1 MFYLTKSEMRKNFF
15 THLSMLLIALL
26 LSTSLLKAQEEKDK
40 KPEGYKFTIEKQIK
54 TTSVKNQYKSG
65 TCWSFSTLAFIESEL
80 MRMGKGE
87 FDLSDMFS
95 VRHAYAEKAEKFVR
109 MHGSINFGGGGAS
122 HDVIDMIRKYGIV
135 PEEAYTGL
143 NYGETKHD
151 HGEVDAVLKAYI
163 KAVADENN
171 KKLTTAW
178 LAGFNGILDAY
189 YGKLPE
195 TFTYKGKT
203 YTPLT
208 FAKELAINPEDYI
221 EFSSYTH
228 HPFYS
233 KFILEVPDNWAWGE
247 MYNLPLDE
255 MMKIIDNAI
264 NSGYTLAWGAD
275 VSEKGFS
282 WKNGVAVI
290 PDEEKPDLQGSERD
304 KWEKLTEREKAAQLY
319 TFDKPVKE
327 KIITQEMRQKAFDNY
342 QTTDDHGMEI
352 CGIAKDQN
360 GNKFYIVKNSWSTDG
375 KYEGY
380 FYASEAFVRYK
391 TMNIMIHKD
400 ATPKDILKKLK

>member
-1 MFYLTKSEMRKNFF
+1 MKK
-15 THLSMLLIALL
+15 LL
-26 LSTSLLKAQEEKDK
+26 LKKIGIISLVLLMIVSNLKAQEEKDK
-40 KPEGYKFTIEKQIK
+40 KPEGYKFTVEKQIK

-65 TCWSFSTLAFIESEL
+65 TCWSFSTLSFIESEL
-80 MRMGKGE
+80 IRMGKE
-87 FDLSDMFS
+87 EYDLSDMFC
-95 VRHAYAEKAEKFVR
+95 VRHAYNDKAVKYVR
-109 MHGSINFGGGGAS
+109 MHGSINFGSGGAS
-122 HDVIDMIRKYGIV
+122 HDVLDVIKKYGIV
-135 PEEAYTGL
+135 PEEVYNGL

-151 HGEVDAVLKAYI
+151 HGELDAVLKAYV
-163 KAVADENN
+163 KAVADDNN

-178 LAGFNGILDAY
+178 LKGFNGILDAY
-189 YGKLPE
+189 LGKLPE
-195 TFTYKGKT
+195 TFNYKGKV
-203 YTPLT
+203 YTPIS
-208 FAKELAINPEDYI
+208 FAKELGINTDDYY
-221 EFSSYTH
+221 EFTSYTH

-247 MYNLPLDE
+247 LYNVPLDE

-264 NSGYTLAWGAD
+264 NNGYTIAWGAD

-282 WKNGVAVI
+282 WKNGVAIV

-319 TFDKPVKE
+319 TFEKPVKE
-327 KIITQEMRQKAFDNY
+327 KIITQEMRQLAFDNY

-360 GNKFYIVKNSWSTDG
+360 GNKFYIVKNSWSVEG

-380 FYASEAFVRYK
+380 FYASEAFVKYK
-391 TMNIMIHKD
+391 TMGIMIHKN
-400 ATPKDILKKLK
+400 AVPKDIMKKLK